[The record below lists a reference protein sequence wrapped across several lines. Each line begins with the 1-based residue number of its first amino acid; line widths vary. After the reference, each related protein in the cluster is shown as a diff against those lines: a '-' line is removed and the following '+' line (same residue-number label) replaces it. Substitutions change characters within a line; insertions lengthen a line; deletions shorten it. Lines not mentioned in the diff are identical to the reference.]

1 MFPITA
7 PLGDFPQCDLRNR
20 SKKIWNGISS
30 RRIPP
35 HWGHWQPIW
44 SPTKQHGTYVFLNSV
59 TLPAFSLVYHSF
71 ALVIGI
77 YDSHYPAADRRRL
90 LVAHQDNRA
99 TPVRAVASGGA
110 RGNSPPHPR
119 PAEPD
124 KSSLLIDLFSLGSV
138 ILIIVTCNC
147 LPFSYSG
154 SISISWQVLKVA
166 FQSLLIWKISWG
178 GYPQTPPPTRLPRLL
193 LSALAIM
200 PPAPL
205 VTKDLATA
213 LPVREKLGVDCVL

>member
-7 PLGDFPQCDLRNR
+7 PLGDFLQCDLRNR
-20 SKKIWNGISS
+20 SKKIWNCISS

-59 TLPAFSLVYHSF
+59 TLPAFSLIYHSF

-110 RGNSPPHPR
+110 RGNSPPPPLR
-119 PAEPD
+119 PVEPD
-124 KSSLLIDLFSLGSV
+124 KSSLFIDLFSLDSV
-138 ILIIVTCNC
+138 ILINSELQLFAIFIFGVD
-147 LPFSYSG
+147 FSETYLMTSAESSVSEPPNLKNFLGRIPPDPPLQG
-154 SISISWQVLKVA
+154 SQGLREGRGRRRE
-166 FQSLLIWKISWG
+166 LG
-178 GYPQTPPPTRLPRLL
+178 RETTRLNSPF
-193 LSALAIM
+193 
-200 PPAPL
+200 PFPF
-205 VTKDLATA
+205 
-213 LPVREKLGVDCVL
+213 